1 MVKYSLLHPNWNLA
15 ISQCQVSITFWYT
28 REWPRATPI
37 STIAISICSPLSTSL
52 SFPLL
57 LLFFSLPLSFSL
69 RCSVYTFDLH
79 ILTNV
84 LWHLT
89 RIKSGIEWNHA
100 RQKGVALLTLCWLC
114 WLSVKTF
121 AVSPRR
127 VPRDR
132 GAKRVRGKAVKE
144 VRELKKGQQNNKS
157 RRNVSRCAR
166 KSNGFVWNSSEL

>member
-1 MVKYSLLHPNWNLA
+1 MPGFDYILIQSWVASSNPDIYHLHLFLSLCL
-15 ISQCQVSITFWYT
+15 
-28 REWPRATPI
+28 
-37 STIAISICSPLSTSL
+37 SPSL
-52 SFPLL
+52 SFC
-57 LLFFSLPLSFSL
+57 L

-100 RQKGVALLTLCWLC
+100 RQKGVALLTLCWFC

-127 VPRDR
+127 VLT
-132 GAKRVRGKAVKE
+132 GKRE
-144 VRELKKGQQNNKS
+144 ESSKGS
-157 RRNVSRCAR
+157 RRTQKGSTEQQ
-166 KSNGFVWNSSEL
+166 KSPQCLEMCEKIEWICMKFKWAIA